1 MIHSVLRFL
10 LTTLLIT
17 LVSARAVAGVL
28 TLSPAETHYK
38 VNHLMDVV
46 EDASGRMTMDDVRVR
61 MAAADVAPPPG
72 GLSSYGFTVA
82 AYWFRFEVNNPAA
95 DAQDMMLVLRTPW
108 LDSIHIYE
116 DRPDGPHLLHHVGD
130 TLPFAARAHLNPQY
144 LVDLHLTPGRHTYYL
159 RVTSTQAFMT
169 PVELWQPEAFH
180 DSDRLLTGYFGMFY
194 GVLLV
199 MVLYNGFIWVSTRD
213 RNYLLY
219 CLNLLGFFAM
229 NFSYSGFAFQYLWP
243 ESPRWSNWSHTVW
256 IFLYQMAAVVFAM
269 GFLDSQSRMPML
281 HRILKG
287 YLLAVVLTWLLIV
300 VSGNVVLYNAVPV
313 YFFFFMTP
321 LLLTSGVAAWRSG
334 YRAARFFVLASIA
347 SLAGSLI
354 TALTV
359 SGFVPYSFAS
369 FHAAEFGVMADVVL
383 LALALADRI
392 NFLRAQKEAAER
404 AVIEQK
410 LKASALLEVA
420 KEELERTVAERTA
433 ELARARDEAE
443 HLARIDVLSG
453 VSNRRYFEE
462 VAARE
467 FTRVKRY
474 GEPLAVIMFDIDLF
488 KQINDVYGHA
498 MGDLVIRLA
507 AGLVKDAVR
516 SVDFVARIGGEEFI
530 VLLPEVNTAQ
540 AVVSAERLRERMAA
554 LEVGVKKLRFTASF
568 GVTEITEA
576 DESFGT
582 VLQRVDQAMYRSKK
596 AGRNQVTAA

>member
-1 MIHSVLRFL
+1 MFHSVLRFL

-116 DRPDGPHLLHHVGD
+116 DSPDGPHLLHHVGD

-144 LVDLHLTPGRHTYYL
+144 LVDLHLAPGRHTYYL
-159 RVTSTQAFMT
+159 RITSTQAFMT
-169 PVELWQPEAFH
+169 PIELWQPEAFH

-219 CLNLLGFFAM
+219 CVNLLGFFAM
-229 NFSYSGFAFQYLWP
+229 NFAYSGFAFQYLWP

-256 IFLYQMAAVVFAM
+256 IFAYQMAAVLFAM
-269 GFLDSQSRMPML
+269 GFLESRNRTPTL
-281 HRILKG
+281 HRVLQA
-287 YLLAVVLTWLLIV
+287 YLVAVVVSWLVIQC
-300 VSGNVVLYNAVPV
+300 SGNVVLYNAVPV
-313 YFFFFMTP
+313 YFFFVLTP
-321 LLLTSGVAAWRSG
+321 LLVACGGAAWASG

-347 SLAGSLI
+347 SLVGSLV

-359 SGFVPYSFAS
+359 SGYVPYSFAT

-392 NFLRAQKEAAER
+392 NFLREQKNAAER

-410 LKASALLEVA
+410 LHAAALLEKA
-420 KEELERTVAERTA
+420 KAELERMVAERTA

-443 HLARIDVLSG
+443 RLARTDVLSG

-488 KQINDVYGHA
+488 KRINDAHGHA

-507 AGLVKDAVR
+507 SGLVKDTIRA
-516 SVDFVARIGGEEFI
+516 VDFVARIGGEEFI
-530 VLLPEVNTAQ
+530 ILVPEANTAQ
-540 AVVSAERLRERMAA
+540 AQILAERLREKIAA
-554 LEVGVKKLRFTASF
+554 LEVGVIKLRFTASF
-568 GVTEITEA
+568 GVTEITDT
-576 DESFGT
+576 DESFWT
-582 VLQRVDQAMYRSKK
+582 VLQRADQAMYRSKK
-596 AGRNQVTAA
+596 AGRNQVSTG